1 MTYMYF
7 ARLPSIGIIKIIVL
21 MKGDFNEK
29 SCIIAPAR
37 SNIVLIYYSMYY
49 HDHIQ

>member
-1 MTYMYF
+1 MNYMYF

-29 SCIIAPAR
+29 SCIIA
-37 SNIVLIYYSMYY
+37 LIYYSMYY

>member
-1 MTYMYF
+1 
-7 ARLPSIGIIKIIVL
+7 
-21 MKGDFNEK
+21 MKGNFNEK

-49 HDHIQ
+49 HNHIQ